1 MCRRQTQMERMSDE
15 DFARL
20 VAEPDY
26 ITKGDLWF
34 PEKLEAKEVKRH
46 LMRVQQQTSLKKN
59 EIEQVREVSHGKI
72 KTVT

>member
-1 MCRRQTQMERMSDE
+1 MCRRQTQIERMSDE

-46 LMRVQQQTSLKKN
+46 LMRVQQQTSFKKN

>member
-1 MCRRQTQMERMSDE
+1 MCRRQTQIERMSDE
-15 DFARL
+15 DFSRL

-59 EIEQVREVSHGKI
+59 EIEQVREVSSGKI

>member
-1 MCRRQTQMERMSDE
+1 MCKRQTQIERMSDE

-59 EIEQVREVSHGKI
+59 EIEQVREVSSGKI

>member
-1 MCRRQTQMERMSDE
+1 MCRRQTQIERMSDE
-15 DFARL
+15 DFARI

-34 PEKLEAKEVKRH
+34 PEKLEAKKVKRH
-46 LMRVQQQTSLKKN
+46 LMRVQQQASLKKN
-59 EIEQVREVSHGKI
+59 EIEQVREVSSGKI

>member
-1 MCRRQTQMERMSDE
+1 MSDE

>member
-1 MCRRQTQMERMSDE
+1 MCRRQTQIERMSDE
-15 DFARL
+15 DFARI

>member
-1 MCRRQTQMERMSDE
+1 MCRHQTQTERMSDE
-15 DFARL
+15 EFARL